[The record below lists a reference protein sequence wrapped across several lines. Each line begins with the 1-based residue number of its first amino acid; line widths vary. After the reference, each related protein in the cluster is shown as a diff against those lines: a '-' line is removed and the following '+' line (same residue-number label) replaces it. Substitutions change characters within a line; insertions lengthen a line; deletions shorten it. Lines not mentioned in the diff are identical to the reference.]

1 MYPIGVRLR
10 RTGSSVYAYT
20 GADGTNWYLCGRE
33 TSTTGTGQPA
43 WPATVYVGMAATAA
57 TNGLYTFANF
67 SGYDNFVAPLLRQ
80 ALLVDGGNNGGGKNG
95 LVNGGSYGGVGGF
108 GGLGISGAGLV
119 KGYTIE
125 GASALDT
132 PAGAPNA
139 PLAWSGSG
147 AYMYNL
153 LVGLGYNVTVVH
165 GSVCATEDGRGMSL
179 IHWNGEG
186 NSGDVGNANK

>member
-1 MYPIGVRLR
+1 MCR
-10 RTGSSVYAYT
+10 RDAWMVG
-20 GADGTNWYLCGRE
+20 GGNKGGGR
-33 TSTTGTGQPA
+33 
-43 WPATVYVGMAATAA
+43 
-57 TNGLYTFANF
+57 
-67 SGYDNFVAPLLRQ
+67 
-80 ALLVDGGNNGGGKNG
+80 DGGVK
-95 LVNGGSYGGVGGF
+95 GGSDGGVVGF
-108 GGLGISGAGLV
+108 GGLGIYGAGLV
-119 KGYTIE
+119 QRYTIKS
-125 GASALDT
+125 ASALDT